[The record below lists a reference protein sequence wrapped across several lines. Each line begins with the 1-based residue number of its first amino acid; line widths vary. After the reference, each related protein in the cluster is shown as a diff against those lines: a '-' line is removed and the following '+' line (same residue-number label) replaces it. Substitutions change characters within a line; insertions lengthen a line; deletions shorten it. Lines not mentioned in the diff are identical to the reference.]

1 MSGLP
6 LLPPGTAPTMADSTL
21 DMLQEQVRRAQ
32 ARAEYLRH
40 KLLAAQAGTRVMRQ
54 NMPVITRA
62 AYLEGGGSM
71 EAWEDTSARVNLA
84 VLLVDSGDDD
94 GTV

>member
-32 ARAEYLRH
+32 ARAERLRH
-40 KLLAAQAGTRVMRQ
+40 KLIAAQSDVRMMREGV
-54 NMPVITRA
+54 PVIMRA
-62 AYLEGGGSM
+62 AYLEGGGSTK
-71 EAWEDTSARVNLA
+71 AWDDTSARVNLA
-84 VLLVDSGDDD
+84 VLLVGSGDDD
-94 GTV
+94 GN